1 MKSLEWSRAM
11 MKSLSAPASRRSEDH
26 PLIAGSLLWP
36 SIIFLAV
43 ITQIPFLVTIYL
55 SLHSWNLMRPDMGIA
70 FAGIS
75 NFVDVL
81 SGHEFWE
88 VLKNTFLFTVFCL
101 GMCLVGGM
109 VLALMLNRNFFGKGL
124 IRTMFVSPFFVMP
137 AVSGI
142 VWKTV
147 LLNPNFG
154 FMAYTAGK
162 LGISPVDWLGEWPLS
177 TIVFV
182 VAWEWI
188 PFFMLVLLAGLQS
201 VSPELME
208 ASLLDGAT
216 RLQQFFNVT
225 IPHLLR
231 YIEVA
236 LLLGLIFIMQTF
248 GEIYVT
254 TSGGPGYASTNLPFY
269 LYRLGFQGWNVG
281 GASAVGVIMVVLT
294 TIFMTVLF
302 KFMRRTFGGELS

>member
-1 MKSLEWSRAM
+1 MSTVEWSRAG
-11 MKSLSAPASRRSEDH
+11 MKSYSNTAKRKGGTE
-26 PLIAGSLLWP
+26 PLVRGLLWP
-36 SIIFLAV
+36 SIVFVAL

-55 SLHSWNLMRPDMGIA
+55 SVHDWNLMRPDKGIV
-70 FAGIS
+70 FSGLS
-75 NFVDVL
+75 NFVHIL
-81 SGHEFWE
+81 GEAAFWE
-88 VLKNTFLFTVFCL
+88 VLKNTFLITVLGLGLCL
-101 GMCLVGGM
+101 ACGMG
-109 VLALMLNRNFFGKGL
+109 LALLLNREFFAKGI
-124 IRTMFVSPFFVMP
+124 IRTMFVSPFFIMP

-147 LLNPNFG
+147 ILNPNFG
-154 FMAYTAGK
+154 FSAYLLAK
-162 LGISPVDWLGEWPLS
+162 LGLPSVDWLGQYPLE
-177 TIVFV
+177 TIIFV
-182 VAWEWI
+182 VAWQWI

-201 VSPELME
+201 VSHDLME

-216 RLQQFFNVT
+216 RIQQFFYVT

-236 LLLGLIFIMQTF
+236 SLLGLIFIMQTF

-269 LYRLGFQGWNVG
+269 LYRIGFQGWDIG
-281 GASAVGVIMVVLT
+281 GASAVGVIIVILT

-302 KFMRRTFGGELS
+302 KLLRRTFGGELS